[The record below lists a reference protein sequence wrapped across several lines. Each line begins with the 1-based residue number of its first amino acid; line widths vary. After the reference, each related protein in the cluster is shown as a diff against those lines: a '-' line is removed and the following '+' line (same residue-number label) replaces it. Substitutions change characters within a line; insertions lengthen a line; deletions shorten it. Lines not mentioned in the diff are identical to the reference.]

1 MRKGLVSLVLAFF
14 LASCGTTQKNV
25 SFTPPPQ
32 PQPSLLEQ
40 KISGG
45 PSQELP
51 IASPVNPEKLDLC
64 TRHLL
69 FADQYITA
77 SDYPEAAD
85 EIKEAKKYCK
95 LDDPKLL
102 YMEAVIADINENRK
116 KAYSLYYKAAKGYIK
131 KGDLDSAFKCY
142 SGMVSINPNGKE
154 VKELKPYFEDD
165 NY

>member
-1 MRKGLVSLVLAFF
+1 MRKGVLFF
-14 LASCGTTQKNV
+14 LLASVLASCGTVQKNV
-25 SFTPPPQ
+25 SYTPPPQ
-32 PQPSLLEQ
+32 SQPSPLEQ

-45 PSQELP
+45 LSQELP
-51 IASPVNPEKLDLC
+51 VTSPVNPKKLDLC

-85 EIKEAKKYCK
+85 EIKEAEKYCK
-95 LDDPKLL
+95 PDDPRLL
-102 YMEAVIADINENRK
+102 YMEAVMADINENRK
-116 KAYSLYYKAAKGYIK
+116 KAYKLYYQAAKGYIK

-154 VKELKPYFEDD
+154 VEELKSYFEDD